1 MNHEGDRRMRAIKTV
16 TTHLPYQEWMELKTL
31 ARKSHVPISEYI
43 RAICVDAIEE
53 ERELALQRRESK
65 ARATGREE
73 LQIGG
78 GPAL

>member
-1 MNHEGDRRMRAIKTV
+1 VRNGC
-16 TTHLPYQEWMELKTL
+16 
-31 ARKSHVPISEYI
+31 VPIHHFFDNLPDVRETHASI
-43 RAICVDAIEE
+43 QKCGDSDFVRGIIVDALAE

-78 GPAL
+78 GPAS